1 MTDTASLDRSL
12 NCRAMQV
19 FIADS
24 SPLLDERLRNL
35 FSELPGLEIVGQSQN
50 LDDAIGAISRLK
62 PNVAMIDV
70 HLLGRLGSDL
80 LTALTRDE
88 EAPFV
93 MMLANDV
100 SPSGTSRID
109 SGADILLYKPSD
121 LGKTLTII
129 KRLLQQSQPMNA
141 DAAPEVASKK

>member
-1 MTDTASLDRSL
+1 MPDTTQLDRSL

-35 FSELPGLEIVGQSQN
+35 FSELPGLQIVGQSQN
-50 LDDAIGAISRLK
+50 LDDAIRAISLLK
-62 PNVAMIDV
+62 PDVAMIDV
-70 HLLGRLGSDL
+70 HLLGRLGLDL

-93 MMLANDV
+93 MILANDV
-100 SPSGTSRID
+100 SPYPTSRTD

-129 KRLLQQSQPMNA
+129 KRLLQQFQPMNA
-141 DAAPEVASKK
+141 EAAPEVA

>member
-1 MTDTASLDRSL
+1 MTDSAQLDRSL

-35 FSELPGLEIVGQSQN
+35 FSELPGLQIVGQSQN
-50 LDDAIGAISRLK
+50 LDDAILAISLLK
-62 PNVAMIDV
+62 PDVAMIDV
-70 HLLGRLGSDL
+70 HLLGRLGLDL

-100 SPSGTSRID
+100 RPDPASRAD

-129 KRLLQQSQPMNA
+129 KRLLQQFQPMNA
-141 DAAPEVASKK
+141 EAAPEVA

>member
-1 MTDTASLDRSL
+1 
-12 NCRAMQV
+12 MQV

-35 FSELPGLEIVGQSQN
+35 FSELPGLQIVGQSQN
-50 LDDAIGAISRLK
+50 LDDAIRAISMLK
-62 PNVAMIDV
+62 PDVAMIDV
-70 HLLGRLGSDL
+70 HLLGRLGLDL

-88 EAPFV
+88 ESPFV

-100 SPSGTSRID
+100 SPDPTSRTD

-129 KRLLQQSQPMNA
+129 KRLLQQFQPMNA
-141 DAAPEVASKK
+141 EAAPEVA

>member
-1 MTDTASLDRSL
+1 MTDTPQLDESL

-24 SPLLDERLRNL
+24 SPLLDEGLRNL
-35 FSELPGLEIVGQSQN
+35 FSELPGLEIVGQSRD
-50 LDDAIGAISRLK
+50 LDDAIREISRLK
-62 PNVAMIDV
+62 PDFAMIDV
-70 HLLGRLGSDL
+70 HLLGRLGLDL
-80 LTALTRDE
+80 LTALTRD

-100 SPSGTSRID
+100 SPGPTSHTD

-129 KRLLQQSQPMNA
+129 KRLLQQFQPMKA
-141 DAAPEVASKK
+141 EAAPEVT

>member
-1 MTDTASLDRSL
+1 
-12 NCRAMQV
+12 MQV

-50 LDDAIGAISRLK
+50 LDDAIRAISRLK
-62 PNVAMIDV
+62 PDVAMIDV
-70 HLLGRLGSDL
+70 HLLGRLGSDF
-80 LTALTRDE
+80 LTTLTRNE

-93 MMLANDV
+93 MMLANDL
-100 SPSGTSRID
+100 SPYRTSRID

-129 KRLLQQSQPMNA
+129 KRLLQQSHPTNA
-141 DAAPEVASKK
+141 EAAPEVA